1 VTVIHRNIIQLCLL
15 CSLLCAS
22 FTANSVESSLSSNH
36 ELIEFALPTQNLGT
50 SLIMLSKQAG
60 IPIIFSSSIIKQKT
74 APALHQNIKL
84 DEALNFLLK
93 NSGLFY
99 RLVDDRFITVS
110 NTPLPPEDPEL
121 GSDSHY
127 SAGLEHVRIYG
138 QMVTG
143 SRIKRSD
150 YVSSTPVD
158 IIEGQELEL
167 RGSATIVEKLKFLPA
182 VSGSPTSTAVTN
194 GGNGTAT
201 VTLRGLPASNTL
213 VLVNGRR
220 TAPDGLGGDAIDLNT
235 ISPTTIERVEVLKD
249 GASSI
254 YGADA
259 IAGVVNIIL
268 KSDFD
273 GLQLDTSYGET
284 SRGDMATKNTSI
296 QWGKIF
302 ERGYTS
308 IAATIYKQ
316 GGIDSRDRDITINSD
331 GRRWGGSDNR
341 SSATP
346 AARIT
351 LPDDRTVTL
360 IQDDNDYRDGTSID
374 DFRAATDEDLYNFSE
389 ITTALLPHEH
399 KSIQTNVQFDFDNN
413 VGFFLESSYDTNF
426 TESTLAPT
434 PIFTAFENTPI
445 IVSADNA
452 YNLFDVDLVDVR
464 RRMIEL
470 SPRKQR
476 NSATARRVATG
487 VAGFTN
493 RWNWEL
499 SYTWSKHD
507 AQEKLLHLIDA
518 RNLKT
523 ALGPD
528 ENCTGSCVALNVF
541 GPPGSVD
548 QQQRDFIEIDSKIK
562 GYSKLSS
569 WSAYASGPL
578 LKFSGGTIEAAMGM
592 EYRQESTSKRP
603 DQSIASGATIG
614 GANFGVAGGER
625 NVAEAYIETNLP
637 LINRQFGIDSLTLE
651 LSSRYSRYS
660 DFGSTTNPKIG
671 LMLRVTNDL
680 LFRATYTKGFR
691 APSLNELYKVSSE
704 SQDFLVDPCANPSN
718 TSVLPGC
725 PQQTDPTRV
734 QYLTVIGG
742 NRNLEP
748 EKSLNNTFGLVWTP
762 SIIEG
767 LTTTIDYF
775 RIKQDNVIDANAQNL
790 ININTSTG
798 LLSDIV
804 IRDSNYEIQQI
815 IAQNINTGKRDIS
828 GFDLSARYHYN
839 SGDLGRFTFALN
851 GSHFINYTVQGHKDA
866 KMTDI
871 AGTFVDD
878 ASDGLGAIP
887 DWKTNIGV
895 LWNQGSWQG
904 GYTIHFV
911 SSLRETV
918 PSTDRLRRV
927 NSWITHD
934 AQLGYN
940 FKVGKGLKVLVG
952 IDNLFNR
959 DPPKIASAFNNNID
973 ARTHELK
980 GRYLYLKLSQKI

>member
-1 VTVIHRNIIQLCLL
+1 
-15 CSLLCAS
+15 
-22 FTANSVESSLSSNH
+22 
-36 ELIEFALPTQNLGT
+36 
-50 SLIMLSKQAG
+50 MLSKQAG
-60 IPIIFSSSIIKQKT
+60 IPIIFSSSIVKKKA
-74 APALHQNIKL
+74 APALNKTLKL
-84 DEALNFLLK
+84 DDALNILLN

-99 RLVDDRFITVS
+99 HLVDNRFITVS
-110 NTPLPPEDPEL
+110 SSPLPPENTDL
-121 GSDSHY
+121 GSDFHY
-127 SAGLEHVRIYG
+127 TAGLEHIRIYG

-158 IIEGQELEL
+158 ILEGQELQL
-167 RGSATIVEKLKFLPA
+167 RGSATVGEKLKFLPA

-213 VLVNGRR
+213 VLINGRR

-235 ISPTTIERVEVLKD
+235 ISPTSIERVEILKD

-268 KSDFD
+268 KNDFD
-273 GLQLDTSYGET
+273 GLQLETAYGDT
-284 SRGDMATKNTSI
+284 SRGDMETKNTSI

-302 ERGYTS
+302 ERGYAS
-308 IAATIYKQ
+308 VAATIYKQ
-316 GGIDSRDRDITINSD
+316 GGIDSRDRDLTINSD

-351 LPDDRTVTL
+351 LPNETAVTL
-360 IQDDNDYRDGTSID
+360 IQDDSGYRDGNSLN

-389 ITTALLPHEH
+389 ETTALLPHEH

-413 VGFFLESSYDTNF
+413 VGFFLEGSYDTNF
-426 TESTLAPT
+426 TESTFAST
-434 PIFTAFENTPI
+434 PIFTAFENPPI
-445 IVSADNA
+445 TVSADNA
-452 YNLFDVDLVDVR
+452 YNLFNVDLMDIR

-487 VAGFTN
+487 LAGFTN

-499 SYTWSKHD
+499 SYAWSKHD
-507 AQEKLLHLIDA
+507 AQEELLHLIDA
-518 RNLKT
+518 RNLKK

-528 ENCTGSCVALNVF
+528 KDCTGDCVALNVF

-548 QQQRDFIEIDSKIK
+548 QRQRDYIEIDSKLT

-569 WSAYASGPL
+569 WSAYAAGPL
-578 LKFSGGTIEAAMGM
+578 IKFSGGTIEAAIGI
-592 EYRQESTSKRP
+592 EYRDESTSKRP

-614 GANFGVAGGER
+614 GANFGEAGGER
-625 NVAEAYIETNLP
+625 NVAEAYIETNFP
-637 LINRQFGIDSLTLE
+637 LISRQFGIDSLILE
-651 LSSRYSRYS
+651 LSSRYSKYS
-660 DFGSTTNPKIG
+660 DFGSTTNPKVG
-671 LMLRVTNDL
+671 LMLRFTDDFLV
-680 LFRATYTKGFR
+680 RATYTNGFR

-704 SQDFLVDPCANPSN
+704 SQNFLVDPCADPAN
-718 TSVLPGC
+718 TEVLPGC

-734 QYLTVIGG
+734 QYLTVMGG
-742 NRNLEP
+742 NNNLEP
-748 EKSLNNTFGLVWTP
+748 EESINNTFGLVWTP
-762 SIIEG
+762 SLIDG
-767 LTTTIDYF
+767 LTTTVDYF
-775 RIKQDNVIDANAQNL
+775 RIKQDNVIDANAQDL
-790 ININTSTG
+790 ININTLTG
-798 LLSDIV
+798 LLNDVV
-804 IRDSNYEIQQI
+804 IRDSNNEIQRI

-828 GFDLSARYHYN
+828 GFDLSARYHYKSDN
-839 SGDLGRFTFALN
+839 LGRFTFALN
-851 GSHFINYTVQGHKDA
+851 GSHFLNYKVQSHKDSA
-866 KMTDI
+866 ITDI
-871 AGTFVDD
+871 SGTFVDD

-895 LWNQGSWQG
+895 LWNQGDWQG

-911 SSLRETV
+911 SSLNEKV
-918 PSTDRLRRV
+918 PSTDRIRRV
-927 NSWITHD
+927 NSWTTHD
-934 AQLGYN
+934 IQLGYN
-940 FKVGKGLKVLVG
+940 FNIGKGLKLLAG
-952 IDNLFNR
+952 MDNILDR
-959 DPPKIASAFNNNID
+959 EPPKIASAFNNNID